1 MIKKHLTKT
10 NNPFNH
16 SIKLVIL
23 ALLLGVATTSR
34 AADYVLAYVNGS
46 TTYYLARN
54 GTSGVQ
60 RVTTFDPTTCIWSCA
75 SNTAGT
81 TASELPSSS
90 SYGYLYQTVNGTSY
104 FLNASSAT
112 LGLGTDASSSNYYR
126 WRTTGTYVYNRYNNN
141 NSYYINLQNGVAR
154 ATSSSTTCA
163 RPYQVTT
170 ANVAEAITG
179 SLSTPTITPAATQT
193 LEYGGSASYTASAN
207 GPTRIVPAHT
217 TYTFN
222 STTHYY
228 YNNQV
233 YTSTNGFTFNN
244 PEVTYSWTLS
254 GDGAS
259 ALQLETSTGGATTV
273 NYTGSA
279 GGTTATLTVT
289 ATAATLS
296 QSASVTINIT
306 AVEPTAIAAE
316 DNTVYVSNSG
326 TVSYSLTPSYAY
338 DRVNATSS
346 NTGIVRVD
354 ASPVTGG
361 IVSLTGVSAGQATLT
376 LTALN
381 SDGSKGSDAKG
392 PSTTVTVT
400 VRDIC
405 ATPQITFSESSGT
418 VTATLTCATSGATI
432 HYTTDGT
439 DPTPSSATY
448 TSPITVTEGQTIKAI
463 AVKDGYWDNSVVASQ
478 TALPIYYVVSGVSGG
493 TVTLND
499 LEDHNW
505 TYYSGVDATMDGGN
519 YNTNYLGKLYNPNP
533 RNVKI
538 TYQANGGAVSI
549 NESETEFVYYKTL
562 EESATSG
569 EYAYQVI
576 SNPFSKRPNGKGFG
590 GWKITSGADYIK
602 GHSAND
608 VLALD
613 EEIVFNN
620 LSYASTN
627 CTSAEIVF
635 EATWV
640 TLNNITY
647 ASGNTFTYN
656 VSGGTYETNFL
667 VLNRNVTGTITTTS
681 PVTIMMVEPD
691 GSSDYRGTYAFT
703 GNITPNN
710 NGVTKIEFARWNSTN
725 TVNANYNDLWIGRGM
740 TTTSRCANLIT
751 GVNSTGSVA
760 SPQYS
765 IKVESGVYQYFD
777 FYKGHSTYTGG
788 YDNTG
793 FTVSGSSANARITI
807 GNDYDRASGTNTNL
821 EFIYGPMLGYSGSF
835 SSTGNRDNLHTLD
848 LVIKSGSI
856 GTTFFMENTNTA
868 TYLQGGAGY
877 CMYLSSA
884 GSQTNV
890 GTRNVT
896 IEGGD
901 VCSIGGG
908 IDSYN
913 NNVSD
918 VTNYNR
924 LGLNLRIKGGTIHG
938 NVYGGAAKSPS
949 GGNRVM
955 VMTGGTVKGWFAA
968 GCNGTDDDGGQNYG
982 TSYVYIGG
990 KGAVD
995 SDGSTKV
1002 LGYANGGNVYAA
1014 GAGRQGATTCGEMT
1028 FGSNLVIADDSY
1040 IERGIY
1046 GGGNYGYALE
1056 NTKIYITGGI
1066 NEGLAGTVNSV
1077 TTEGGLYGGA
1087 NQQDG
1092 PDVQIYMNGGEMRG
1106 GVYGGCNTQGTIS
1119 SNVTMQ
1125 INGGQVGTSSAPANI
1140 HGGGYGQNTVVS
1152 GNVDLT
1158 LGATGQTEPGVTVF
1172 GDVYGGSALGNV
1184 NGTSATG
1191 TYHTNVTLNA
1201 GTIFGSLY
1209 GGALGSSS
1217 IAANVNGPVTVTVN
1231 GGSVKKTDANGAN
1244 GSGAVYG
1251 CNNINGAPQRAVSVV
1266 INGTDPA
1273 PSSDEYALYAV
1284 YGGGN
1289 QANYS
1294 YGTPSVTVH
1303 NCDNSI
1309 EYVYGGGNAA
1319 HITNGNTNVLIYG
1332 GNSIGN
1338 VFGGGNGTV
1347 TPANVSGNT
1356 NVTIH
1361 GGTIGRVFGGSNSQG
1376 TIGGAINVLIE
1387 KDAGNPCALNI
1398 GEVYSGGNQA
1408 PSNVGSLTI
1417 GCMDDGDI
1425 IDYVYG
1431 GSNDAD
1437 ITGDIK
1443 LNIYGG
1449 RINNVF
1455 GGNNTG
1461 HTVSGTIQ
1469 VNVDWTQGTCTSNY
1483 LGNVYGGGNLA
1494 EYDHGGNY
1502 PEVNIINATVSG
1514 NVFGG
1519 GNGDP
1524 ESATQTPGS
1533 ITGNPQVKIGTA
1545 SSQSVTVR
1553 GNVFGGGNAAKIE
1566 GNPYVFIGHRA
1577 KVFGNI
1583 YGGGN
1588 MGRIEGNTKVIVN
1601 GE

>member
-46 TTYYLARN
+46 NTYYLARN

-75 SNTAGT
+75 QNTAGT
-81 TASELPSSS
+81 QASELPSSS
-90 SYGYLYQTVNGTSY
+90 SYGYLYQTVNGTRY
-104 FLNASSAT
+104 FLNASADAF
-112 LGLGTDASSSNYYR
+112 GLGTNAAANNYYR
-126 WRTTGTYVYNRYNNN
+126 WRTDGTYVYNRY
-141 NSYYINLQNGVAR
+141 SRDYSFYINLQNGVAR

-170 ANVAEAITG
+170 ANVAEAFTG
-179 SLSTPTITPAATQT
+179 TLSTPTITPTATQT
-193 LEYGGSASYTASAN
+193 LEYGDNVSYSASAN
-207 GPTRIVPAHT
+207 GPTSIVPAHT

-222 STTHYY
+222 GTTHYY

-233 YTSTNGFTFNN
+233 YTSTTAFTINN

-289 ATAATLS
+289 ATVATLS

-326 TVSYSLTPSYAY
+326 SVSYSLTPSYAY

-354 ASPVTGG
+354 ASPVSGG
-361 IVSLTGVSAGQATLT
+361 TVSITGVSAGQATLT

-463 AVKDGYWDNSVVASQ
+463 AVKDGYWDDSVVASQ
-478 TALPIYYVVSGVSGG
+478 TVLPIYYVVSGVSGG

-519 YNTNYLGKLYNPNP
+519 YNTNYRGKLYSPNP

-549 NESETEFVYYKTL
+549 DESETEFVYYKTL

-569 EYAYQVI
+569 EYTYQVI
-576 SNPFSKRPNGKGFG
+576 SNPFSKRPTNMGFG
-590 GWKITSGADYIK
+590 GWKIKEGADYIQ
-602 GHSAND
+602 GYAD
-608 VLALD
+608 EATLPLD
-613 EEIVFNN
+613 AEIVFNN
-620 LSYASTN
+620 LPYPSVN

-640 TLNNITY
+640 TRNNITY

-667 VLNRNVTGTITTTS
+667 VLNQNVTGTITTTS

-691 GSSDYRGTYAFT
+691 GSSDYRNTYTFT
-703 GNITPNN
+703 GNIIPNN
-710 NGVTKIEFARWNSTN
+710 NGVTKIEFTRWNSGN
-725 TVNANYNDLWIGRGM
+725 TLNCNNHSVTVGRGM
-740 TTTSRCANLIT
+740 TTTSQCASYVT
-751 GVNSTGSVA
+751 GVTGSTNN
-760 SPQYS
+760 YGGTTYNTNLNYHL
-765 IKVESGVYQYFD
+765 KLESGTFTDVAFIAGTEGSAGYVTCNGTSNQV
-777 FYKGHSTYTGG
+777 KGTL
-788 YDNTG
+788 
-793 FTVSGSSANARITI
+793 
-807 GNDYDRASGTNTNL
+807 GNDYDRAKGDNTKLTVTDELFLGYRPTYANGNQNNANFTCWVKSGNMSSDVDVTNTTFNYQNVPNGGY
-821 EFIYGPMLGYSGSF
+821 YG
-835 SSTGNRDNLHTLD
+835 D
-848 LVIKSGSI
+848 
-856 GTTFFMENTNTA
+856 A
-868 TYLQGGAGY
+868 
-877 CMYLSSA
+877 
-884 GSQTNV
+884 SQTFYVSV
-890 GTRNVT
+890 GGTQTNIGKRKLYV
-896 IEGGD
+896 EGG
-901 VCSIGGG
+901 ILAGIAGG
-908 IDSYN
+908 IDERNPANEESFF
-913 NNVSD
+913 V
-918 VTNYNR
+918 R
-924 LGLNLRIKGGTIHG
+924 
-938 NVYGGAAKSPS
+938 
-949 GGNRVM
+949 
-955 VMTGGTVKGWFAA
+955 MTGGTVRGIVYGSGAFAASSGIRRFVITGGTINGWVAA
-968 GCNGTDDDGGQNYG
+968 GCNGTDPTQSGG
-982 TSYVYIGG
+982 TLPSDTYVYIGG
-990 KGAVD
+990 TSHIGNTTD
-995 SDGSTKV
+995 LTLNTSSDG
-1002 LGYANGGNVYAA
+1002 NVF
-1014 GAGRQGATTCGEMT
+1014 GAGSGNSAQATTGRVNN
-1028 FGSNLVIADDSY
+1028 SNVVIADQCY
-1040 IERGIY
+1040 VKKNVF
-1046 GGGNYGYALE
+1046 GGGNYGYSNA
-1056 NTKIYITGGI
+1056 TATVYVTGGQVA
-1066 NEGLAGTVNSV
+1066 NSVFGGSNQKQGVTVNMNM
-1077 TTEGGLYGGA
+1077 TGGL
-1087 NQQDG
+1087 
-1092 PDVQIYMNGGEMRG
+1092 VEK
-1106 GVYGGCNTQGTIS
+1106 GVYGGSNVTGTIS
-1119 SNVTMQ
+1119 SNVIMH

-1158 LGATGQTEPGVTVF
+1158 LGAPGQTEPGVTVF

-1184 NGTSATG
+1184 NGTSATS

-1251 CNNINGAPQRAVSVV
+1251 CNNINGAPQREVSVV
-1266 INGTDPA
+1266 ITGTDPA

-1289 QANYS
+1289 QADYS
-1294 YGTPSVTVH
+1294 FGTPSVTVQ

-1376 TIGGAINVLIE
+1376 TIGGTIKVLIE

-1437 ITGDIK
+1437 ITGDIL
-1443 LNIYGG
+1443 LNINGG

-1461 HTVSGTIQ
+1461 HTVSGTIR
-1469 VNVDWTQGTCTSNY
+1469 VNVDWTQNTCTSNY

-1494 EYDHGGNY
+1494 LYNHGGNY

-1519 GNGDP
+1519 GNGNP
-1524 ESATQTPGS
+1524 ESTTQMPGS